1 MSRLKTLKP
10 VNRHLLIVPHVTKN
24 ETSSGVLLPDDF
36 SPETQRYIEATVID
50 IADDCSRQFKGLKYT
65 SFDTNNVIIV
75 DQAMIE
81 EVVVSDKTHFLVL
94 ENYVVGI
101 YRRPDED

>member
-1 MSRLKTLKP
+1 MSKLKALKP
-10 VNRHLLIVPHVTKN
+10 VNRHLLIVPHVAKN
-24 ETSSGVLLPDDF
+24 ETTSGVLLPDYY

-50 IADDCSRQFKGLKYT
+50 IADDCNKQFKSLKYT
-65 SFDTNNVIIV
+65 NFDTNSMIIV

-81 EVVVSDKTHFLVL
+81 EVVVSDKAHYLVL